1 MRDAGGQTHLQV
13 VGKGPLLLKGAQQ
26 CLLHADQ
33 LRGRVH
39 HAGQRTAQCH
49 SGQGAG
55 LATPEKGQQLRD
67 PLCCSHHLHLW
78 GARPQPR
85 LFILGPLVPTASS
98 RPSPGSARSV
108 PEPRGGAADA
118 WSGLRGFLGAPGR
131 SPQPHSCY
139 SSCRVY
145 KATIWWL
152 MEATKGAR
160 LAIASAA
167 SFMRTAGRWSSERR
181 RRGRL
186 GSPRSHFLTLGS
198 SAS

>member
-1 MRDAGGQTHLQV
+1 MVQGSQPRR
-13 VGKGPLLLKGAQQ
+13 KG
-26 CLLHADQ
+26 
-33 LRGRVH
+33 
-39 HAGQRTAQCH
+39 
-49 SGQGAG
+49 SSS
-55 LATPEKGQQLRD
+55 ATPSAARTTSTSGELARNPDSSFLD
-67 PLCCSHHLHLW
+67 PLSQL
-78 GARPQPR
+78 P
-85 LFILGPLVPTASS
+85 SS

-108 PEPRGGAADA
+108 PEPHGGAADA

-152 MEATKGAR
+152 MGATKGAR
-160 LAIASAA
+160 LAIASAS